1 MNKREVR
8 IVRILQKMKENPF
21 VSIAEL
27 ADTFS
32 VSQMTIRRDLQYIEK
47 NGLNHTGNSPSGIA
61 DRNGGA
67 VSVSSRQ
74 VPSSLVS
81 YLSGAGT
88 PERGTGN
95 PYVYTDEECH
105 CVEEKRRINAFA
117 VSLLKPGDVIV
128 LDSGTTAG
136 MMPEMIPDDLPLTV
150 ICYSYYIVSKL
161 CDKPNIRLILAGGYY
176 HRNTRI
182 FSSEEGVRFMRQLR
196 AQKVFLCAS
205 GIHAEMGLTCTDQYI
220 GDLKKA
226 AISMSLEKILITD
239 STKFGRVDP
248 GYFAAIEDMDR
259 IITDTG
265 ITDEWKDLSRAKQIR
280 LDIV

>member
-27 ADTFS
+27 AEDFS
-32 VSQMTIRRDLQYIEK
+32 VSQMTIRRDLQFIEN
-47 NGLNHTGNSPSGIA
+47 NGLNRTGNRPARMADRSGSTGSSPAAAVPSGISA
-61 DRNGGA
+61 
-67 VSVSSRQ
+67 
-74 VPSSLVS
+74 
-81 YLSGAGT
+81 YLSGAGAQ
-88 PERGTGN
+88 EQDAGN
-95 PYVYTDEECH
+95 PYVYGDEECR
-105 CVEEKRRINAFA
+105 CVEEKRRINA
-117 VSLLKPGDVIV
+117 
-128 LDSGTTAG
+128 
-136 MMPEMIPDDLPLTV
+136 LPLTV

-220 GDLKKA
+220 GDLKRA

-265 ITDEWKDLSRAKQIR
+265 ITDEWKDLIRAKQIR